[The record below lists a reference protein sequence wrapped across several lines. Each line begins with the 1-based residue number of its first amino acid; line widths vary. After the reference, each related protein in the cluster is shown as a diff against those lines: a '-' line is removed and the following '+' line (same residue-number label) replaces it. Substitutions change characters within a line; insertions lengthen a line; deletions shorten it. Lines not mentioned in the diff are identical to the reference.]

1 VCVTD
6 GGKLYFHNNSPIGN
20 HHGYTSEKYLQVFW
34 KFLTTSITW
43 VHCDE
48 VSAFVDKPQW
58 LCCTWE
64 IEVLGA
70 LLLCLS
76 DCIYLLGNHREGWE
90 GDTVELIEATPQ
102 STLAE
107 TLEDLGHILVLV
119 LIGAVV
125 DNDENTECTSKILD
139 SLCLTSS
146 CWSSWS
152 TTIEHTECL

>member
-1 VCVTD
+1 VGITD
-6 GGKLYFHNNSPIGN
+6 GGKLYFHNNLSIRN

-48 VSAFVDKPQW
+48 VSAFVDQDKW
-58 LCCTWE
+58 LWATWE
-64 IEVLGA
+64 FEVLGV
-70 LLLCLS
+70 LLLTLS
-76 DCIYLLGNHREGWE
+76 DCVYLLGNHRECWE

-119 LIGAVV
+119 LIGTVV

-139 SLCLTSS
+139 GLCLTSS
-146 CWSSWS
+146 GWSSWS
-152 TTIEHTECL
+152 TTIEHTKSL